1 MGQFFRLQDLRAIAP
16 ELELVI
22 WGMILLIADLVIH
35 DKKKIGI
42 LAIVGILFS
51 GAFVFMANG
60 VSMYAYGGSIAV
72 DQFANFFKLIFLV
85 GAALSI
91 LLSLRYLDIERENHG
106 EYYALMLFATMGM

>member
-1 MGQFFRLQDLRAIAP
+1 MGQFFRLQDLAAIAP

-35 DKKKIGI
+35 DKKKVGM

-51 GAFVFMANG
+51 AAFLFKASDMSTV
-60 VSMYAYGGSIAV
+60 AYGGVLVV
-72 DQFANFFKLIFLV
+72 DHFANFFKLIFLV

-91 LLSLRYLDIERENHG
+91 LLSLKYLDIEREN
-106 EYYALMLFATMGM
+106 